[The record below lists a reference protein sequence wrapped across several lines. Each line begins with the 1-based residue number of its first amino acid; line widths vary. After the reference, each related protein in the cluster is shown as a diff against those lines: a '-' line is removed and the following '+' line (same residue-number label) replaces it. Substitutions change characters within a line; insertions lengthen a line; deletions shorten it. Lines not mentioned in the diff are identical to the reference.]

1 MLGQMRQNSETMAFL
16 AKDFEANLEGLTE
29 VLQDVQEKAKAK
41 VDIPPGLTNDLEK
54 LNRRYFLSLLLSP
67 TLKESSLLSG
77 SQAVSALQAASVL
90 SGGFL
95 SRLRQ
100 KAKITRKRDFTTGE
114 LDRVNQNVL
123 RFSARLKVR

>member
-1 MLGQMRQNSETMAFL
+1 
-16 AKDFEANLEGLTE
+16 
-29 VLQDVQEKAKAK
+29 
-41 VDIPPGLTNDLEK
+41 
-54 LNRRYFLSLLLSP
+54 
-67 TLKESSLLSG
+67 LKESSLLSG

-114 LDRVNQNVL
+114 LDRVNQDML